1 VTLSA
6 SPRHVVAVTALGTQV
21 HVEVSGGHADTVA
34 AELLRAWSRCD
45 ARRVDDAQGR
55 SVRVLVDDDPASIED
70 AAAHGAIAGPTASV
84 VGDQVALAVTLQAIE
99 ANEGDRL
106 MLRAA
111 AVADPETGRCVVLV
125 GPAGSGR
132 STAARTLGRH
142 FGYVTDDTVAFTPTL
157 DLVPYRKPLAA
168 GEAEE
173 GLQSPDDLGLREAPE
188 ALRPAAVLLLER
200 HAEGFVPPVLTEL
213 PTAEAVAHLSGNAS
227 YLRSLD
233 KPLHRLAALVEEVGA
248 VHRVDYREAD
258 DLVAVTQQLLNHP
271 VTADTGEPSEAEP
284 TLTELL
290 GRETA
295 GDGPSVRRADFVDF
309 HVSNDGV
316 GTVMLGETVVALSFL
331 ATRIVTLLGGG
342 SATLDE
348 LAEGLLVEF
357 GEPESGDARSLVETH
372 VDDLVEA
379 GVLTRG

>member
-1 VTLSA
+1 MTLSA

-21 HVEVSGGHADTVA
+21 HVEVAGGHADTVA

-55 SVRVLVDDDPASIED
+55 SVRVVVDDDPAAIED
-70 AAAHGAIAGPTASV
+70 AAARGSIAGPSASV
-84 VGDQVALAVTLQAIE
+84 VGDQVALAVTLQAME
-99 ANEGDRL
+99 ANEGDLL

-111 AVADPETGRCVVLV
+111 AVADAETGRCVVLV

-132 STAARTLGRH
+132 STAARTLARH
-142 FGYVTDDTVAFTPTL
+142 FGYVTDDTVAFTPSL
-157 DLVPYRKPLAA
+157 DLLPYRKPLAV
-168 GEAEE
+168 GEAAE
-173 GLQSPDDLGLREAPE
+173 GLRSPDELGLREAPE

-200 HAEGFVPPVLTEL
+200 HSEGFVPPELTEL
-213 PTAEAVAHLSGNAS
+213 STAEAVAHLSGNAS

-233 KPLHRLAALVEEVGA
+233 RPLHRLAALVEEVGA

-271 VTADTGEPSEAEP
+271 TPRDTEPEPDEP

-290 GRETA
+290 GRATP
-295 GDGPSVRRADFVDF
+295 GDGPSVRRADFVDL
-309 HVSNDGV
+309 HVSDGV

-331 ATRIVTLLGGG
+331 ATRIVTLLGDGA
-342 SATLDE
+342 ATLDD
-348 LAEGLLVEF
+348 LAEALLVEF
-357 GEPESGDARSLVETH
+357 GEPESGDARSLVETN
-372 VDDLVEA
+372 VADLVGV
-379 GVLTRG
+379 GVLTRA

>member
-6 SPRHVVAVTALGTQV
+6 SPHHVVAVTALGTPV
-21 HVEVSGGHADTVA
+21 HVEVAGGHADSVA
-34 AELLRAWSRCD
+34 AELLRAWSRCE

-55 SVRVLVDDDPASIED
+55 RVQVVVDDDPAAIEE
-70 AAAHGAIAGPTASV
+70 AATHGAIAGPSAAV
-84 VGDQVALAVTLQAIE
+84 VGEQVALAVTLQAIE
-99 ANEGDRL
+99 AHAGDLL

-142 FGYVTDDTVAFTPTL
+142 FGYVTDDTVAFTPAL
-157 DLVPYRKPLAA
+157 DLLPYRKPLAA
-168 GEAEE
+168 GEAAE
-173 GLQSPDDLGLREAPE
+173 GLQSPDELGLREAPE

-200 HAEGFVPPVLTEL
+200 HAEGFVPPVLTEV

-258 DLVAVTQQLLNHP
+258 DLVAITQQLLNHP
-271 VTADTGEPSEAEP
+271 APRAEP
-284 TLTELL
+284 EEEPEPTVVELL
-290 GRETA
+290 GPDTA
-295 GDGPSVRRADFVDF
+295 EGGERVRRSDFVDF
-309 HVSNDGV
+309 HVSDGV
-316 GTVMLGETVVALSFL
+316 GCVMLGETVVALSFL
-331 ATRIVTLLGGG
+331 ATRILTLLGEG
-342 SATLDE
+342 SATLDR
-348 LAEGLLVEF
+348 LAEALLVEF
-357 GEPESGDARSLVETH
+357 GEPESGDARSLVQTH
-372 VDDLVEA
+372 VDDLVEV
-379 GVLTRG
+379 GVLTRA

>member
-1 VTLSA
+1 MTLSA
-6 SPRHVVAVTALGTQV
+6 SPRHVVSVTALGTEV
-21 HVEVSGGHADTVA
+21 HVEVAGGHADTVA

-55 SVRVLVDDDPASIED
+55 SVRVVVDDDPAAIDD
-70 AAAHGAIAGPTASV
+70 AAARGSIAGPSASV
-84 VGDQVALAVTLQAIE
+84 VADQLALAVTLQAIA
-99 ANEGDRL
+99 ANEGDLL

-125 GPAGSGR
+125 GPTGSGR

-142 FGYVTDDTVAFTPTL
+142 FGYVTDDTVALTPSL
-157 DLVPYRKPLAA
+157 DLLPYRKPLAV
-168 GEAEE
+168 GETAE
-173 GLQSPDDLGLREAPE
+173 GLRSPDELGLREAPE

-200 HAEGFVPPVLTEL
+200 HSEGFVPPEL
-213 PTAEAVAHLSGNAS
+213 IELSTAEAVAHLSGNAS

-233 KPLHRLAALVEEVGA
+233 RPLHRLAALVEEVGA

-271 VTADTGEPSEAEP
+271 TPRDIEPEPDEP

-290 GRETA
+290 GRATP
-295 GDGPSVRRADFVDF
+295 GDGPSVRCEDFVDL
-309 HVSNDGV
+309 HVSDGV

-331 ATRIVTLLGGG
+331 ATRIVTLLGDGA
-342 SATLDE
+342 ATLDD
-348 LAEGLLVEF
+348 LAEALLVEF

-372 VDDLVEA
+372 VADLVEV
-379 GVLTRG
+379 GVLTRA